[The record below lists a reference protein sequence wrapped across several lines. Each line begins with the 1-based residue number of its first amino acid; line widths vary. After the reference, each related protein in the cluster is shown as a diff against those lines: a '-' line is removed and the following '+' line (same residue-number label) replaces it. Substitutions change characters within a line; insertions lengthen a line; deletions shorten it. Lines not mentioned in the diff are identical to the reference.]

1 MDIKTQKMLAD
12 VVLNAKNKT
21 VQPYTTTAI
30 VKSVND
36 NTIYVEIPGSD
47 RATPVKN
54 STVSVKKGDVV
65 DLVVSHNDTHI
76 TGNRSDVATSQTETS
91 QISNTVTKTAQAME
105 ATRLEMD
112 NKLDLVG
119 NEIVA
124 LNNSVTMQGNKI
136 EMLGSDITVANSTIE
151 AQNSKI
157 ETINSQISTIGSTI
171 STIESTIETQSSDIV
186 TLDSKIST
194 QISTIETLNS
204 KINTQDSKINTLSS
218 TVSTQGSAINS
229 ISSTIETL
237 NSTVESQGSAIIML
251 GSTVET
257 LNSTVET
264 MNSTVKT
271 LNSTVETQNSAI
283 QTLDSN
289 VKIIGSA
296 FQVKDGTLTGISEI
310 LTNILKTDYAEVNLL
325 NVNNAWIVDG
335 KIKEGAIGTTEIAD
349 ASITTAKID
358 ELSADVIKTGTL
370 RTERLLLTTDEIDP
384 ETGEKKVALITALNA
399 KVNDGEGN
407 ILDGAVIA
415 DDTIEASKINV
426 VDLNAFEATI
436 GNFHIGTS
444 SMYNGKESLTDP
456 TNGVYLGTDGIAL
469 GQGSLLGMTDDSP
482 FRVESDGDFHL
493 GCKDNNYINFDP
505 FTGAL
510 DINAKTI
517 KMGSKTMTEIANDCV
532 DDLEIGSRNLILDSE
547 TLASDKHELSVNVLT
562 YKGALLTYKGN
573 LLTR

>member
-91 QISNTVTKTAQAME
+91 QISNTVTKTVQAME

-186 TLDSKIST
+186 TLDSKI
-194 QISTIETLNS
+194 
-204 KINTQDSKINTLSS
+204 NTQDSKINTLSS

-237 NSTVESQGSAIIML
+237 NSTVESQGSAIITL
-251 GSTVET
+251 GSTVE
-257 LNSTVET
+257 
-264 MNSTVKT
+264 T

-310 LTNILKTDYAEVNLL
+310 LTNILKTDYAEVDLL

-370 RTERLLLTTDEIDP
+370 RTERLILTTDEIDP

-444 SMYNGKESLTDP
+444 SIYNGKESLTDP

-517 KMGSKTMTEIANDCV
+517 KMGSKTMTEIANDYV

-547 TLASDKHELSVNVLT
+547 TLASDKHELSIDVLT
-562 YKGALLTYKGN
+562 YKGALLTYKRN

>member
-76 TGNRSDVATSQTETS
+76 TGNRSDVAASQTETS
-91 QISNTVTKTAQAME
+91 LISNTVTKTAQAME

-112 NKLDLVG
+112 NNLNLIG

-124 LNNSVTMQGNKI
+124 LNNSITMQGNKI
-136 EMLGSDITVANSTIE
+136 DILVSDITVANSTIE

-157 ETINSQISTIGSTI
+157 ETIKSQISTIGSTI
-171 STIESTIETQSSDIV
+171 STIESTIETQSSDIA
-186 TLDSKIST
+186 TLGSKIST
-194 QISTIETLNS
+194 QNSTIETLNS

-218 TVSTQGSAINS
+218 TVSTQGSTINS
-229 ISSTIETL
+229 INSTIE
-237 NSTVESQGSAIIML
+237 
-251 GSTVET
+251 
-257 LNSTVET
+257 
-264 MNSTVKT
+264 T

-296 FQVKDGTLTGISEI
+296 FKIKDGTLTGISEI
-310 LTNILKTDYAEVNLL
+310 LTNILKTDYAEVDLL

-370 RTERLLLTTDEIDP
+370 RTERLILTTDEIDP

-482 FRVESDGDFHL
+482 FRVESNGDFHL

-505 FTGAL
+505 FTGTL

-517 KMGSKTMTEIANDCV
+517 KMGSKTMTEIANDYV

>member
-91 QISNTVTKTAQAME
+91 QISNTVTKTVQAME

-186 TLDSKIST
+186 TLDSKI
-194 QISTIETLNS
+194 
-204 KINTQDSKINTLSS
+204 NTQDSKINTLSS

-237 NSTVESQGSAIIML
+237 NSTVESQGSAIITL
-251 GSTVET
+251 GSTVE
-257 LNSTVET
+257 
-264 MNSTVKT
+264 T

-310 LTNILKTDYAEVNLL
+310 LTNILKTDYAEVDLL

-370 RTERLLLTTDEIDP
+370 RTERLILTTDEIDP

-517 KMGSKTMTEIANDCV
+517 KMGSKTMTEIANDYV

-547 TLASDKHELSVNVLT
+547 TLASDKHELSIDVLT
-562 YKGALLTYKGN
+562 YKGALLTYKRN

>member
-76 TGNRSDVATSQTETS
+76 TGNRSDVAASQTETS
-91 QISNTVTKTAQAME
+91 LISNTVTKTAQVME

-124 LNNSVTMQGNKI
+124 LNNSITMQGNKI
-136 EMLGSDITVANSTIE
+136 EMLGSDIAIANSTIE

-157 ETINSQISTIGSTI
+157 ETIKSQISTIGSTI

-237 NSTVESQGSAIIML
+237 NSTVESQG
-251 GSTVET
+251 
-257 LNSTVET
+257 
-264 MNSTVKT
+264 
-271 LNSTVETQNSAI
+271 
-283 QTLDSN
+283 
-289 VKIIGSA
+289 
-296 FQVKDGTLTGISEI
+296 
-310 LTNILKTDYAEVNLL
+310 
-325 NVNNAWIVDG
+325 
-335 KIKEGAIGTTEIAD
+335 
-349 ASITTAKID
+349 
-358 ELSADVIKTGTL
+358 
-370 RTERLLLTTDEIDP
+370 
-384 ETGEKKVALITALNA
+384 
-399 KVNDGEGN
+399 
-407 ILDGAVIA
+407 
-415 DDTIEASKINV
+415 
-426 VDLNAFEATI
+426 
-436 GNFHIGTS
+436 
-444 SMYNGKESLTDP
+444 
-456 TNGVYLGTDGIAL
+456 
-469 GQGSLLGMTDDSP
+469 
-482 FRVESDGDFHL
+482 
-493 GCKDNNYINFDP
+493 
-505 FTGAL
+505 
-510 DINAKTI
+510 
-517 KMGSKTMTEIANDCV
+517 
-532 DDLEIGSRNLILDSE
+532 
-547 TLASDKHELSVNVLT
+547 
-562 YKGALLTYKGN
+562 
-573 LLTR
+573 

>member
-76 TGNRSDVATSQTETS
+76 TGNRSDVAASQTETS
-91 QISNTVTKTAQAME
+91 LISNTVTKTAQAME

-112 NKLDLVG
+112 NNLNLIG

-124 LNNSVTMQGNKI
+124 LNNSITMQGNKI
-136 EMLGSDITVANSTIE
+136 DILVSDITVANSTIE

-157 ETINSQISTIGSTI
+157 ETIKSQISTIGSTI
-171 STIESTIETQSSDIV
+171 STIESTITTQSSDIL

-194 QISTIETLNS
+194 HDSAIETLNS
-204 KINTQDSKINTLSS
+204 KISTQDSKINTLSS
-218 TVSTQGSAINS
+218 TVSTQGSTINS

-237 NSTVESQGSAIIML
+237 NSM
-251 GSTVET
+251 
-257 LNSTVET
+257 
-264 MNSTVKT
+264 
-271 LNSTVETQNSAI
+271 VETQNSVI

-296 FQVKDGTLTGISEI
+296 FKIKNGTLTGISEI
-310 LTNILKTDYAEVNLL
+310 LTNILKTDYAEVDLL

-370 RTERLLLTTDEIDP
+370 RTERLILTTDEIDP

-415 DDTIEASKINV
+415 DDTIEASKVNV

-482 FRVESDGDFHL
+482 FRVESNGDFHL

-517 KMGSKTMTEIANDCV
+517 KMGSKTMTEIANDSV

>member
-76 TGNRSDVATSQTETS
+76 TGNRSDVAASQTETS
-91 QISNTVTKTAQAME
+91 LISNTVTKTAQAME

-124 LNNSVTMQGNKI
+124 LNNSITMQGNKI

-157 ETINSQISTIGSTI
+157 ETIKSQISTIGSTI

-194 QISTIETLNS
+194 QNSTIETLNS

-237 NSTVESQGSAIIML
+237 NSTVESQGSAIITL

-257 LNSTVET
+257 LNSTVGT
-264 MNSTVKT
+264 MNSTVET

-289 VKIIGSA
+289 VKIIGSE
-296 FQVKDGTLTGISEI
+296 FKIKDGTLTGISEI
-310 LTNILKTDYAEVNLL
+310 LTNILKTDYAEVDLMN
-325 NVNNAWIVDG
+325 
-335 KIKEGAIGTTEIAD
+335 EGAIGTTEIAD

-370 RTERLLLTTDEIDP
+370 RTERLILTTDEIDP

-482 FRVESDGDFHL
+482 LYQFRPVY
-493 GCKDNNYINFDP
+493 GCVGY
-505 FTGAL
+505 
-510 DINAKTI
+510 
-517 KMGSKTMTEIANDCV
+517 
-532 DDLEIGSRNLILDSE
+532 
-547 TLASDKHELSVNVLT
+547 
-562 YKGALLTYKGN
+562 
-573 LLTR
+573 

>member
-1 MDIKTQKMLAD
+1 M
-12 VVLNAKNKT
+12 
-21 VQPYTTTAI
+21 
-30 VKSVND
+30 
-36 NTIYVEIPGSD
+36 
-47 RATPVKN
+47 
-54 STVSVKKGDVV
+54 
-65 DLVVSHNDTHI
+65 
-76 TGNRSDVATSQTETS
+76 
-91 QISNTVTKTAQAME
+91 
-105 ATRLEMD
+105 
-112 NKLDLVG
+112 
-119 NEIVA
+119 
-124 LNNSVTMQGNKI
+124 
-136 EMLGSDITVANSTIE
+136 
-151 AQNSKI
+151 
-157 ETINSQISTIGSTI
+157 
-171 STIESTIETQSSDIV
+171 

-194 QISTIETLNS
+194 HDSAIETLNS
-204 KINTQDSKINTLSS
+204 KISTQDSKINTLSS
-218 TVSTQGSAINS
+218 TVSTQGSTINS
-229 ISSTIETL
+229 INSTIE
-237 NSTVESQGSAIIML
+237 
-251 GSTVET
+251 
-257 LNSTVET
+257 
-264 MNSTVKT
+264 T

-370 RTERLLLTTDEIDP
+370 RTERLILTTDEVDP

>member
-76 TGNRSDVATSQTETS
+76 TGNRSDVAASQTETS

-124 LNNSVTMQGNKI
+124 LNNSITMQGNKI
-136 EMLGSDITVANSTIE
+136 EMLGSDITIANSTIE

-157 ETINSQISTIGSTI
+157 ETIKSQISTIGSTI

-186 TLDSKIST
+186 
-194 QISTIETLNS
+194 TLNS

-237 NSTVESQGSAIIML
+237 NSTVESQGSAIITL

-264 MNSTVKT
+264 MNSTVET

-310 LTNILKTDYAEVNLL
+310 LTNILKTDYAEVDLL

-370 RTERLLLTTDEIDP
+370 RTERLILTTDEIDP

-415 DDTIEASKINV
+415 DDTIEASKVNV

-456 TNGVYLGTDGIAL
+456 TNGVYLGMDGIAL

-505 FTGAL
+505 FTGSL

-517 KMGSKTMTEIANDCV
+517 KMGSKTMTEIANDYV

-547 TLASDKHELSVNVLT
+547 TLASDKHEMSVNVLT

>member
-36 NTIYVEIPGSD
+36 STIYVEIPGSD

-76 TGNRSDVATSQTETS
+76 TGNRSDVAASQTETS
-91 QISNTVTKTAQAME
+91 LISNTVTKTVQAME

-112 NKLDLVG
+112 NSLNLIG

-124 LNNSVTMQGNKI
+124 LNNNITMQGNKI
-136 EMLGSDITVANSTIE
+136 DILVSDITVANSTIE

-157 ETINSQISTIGSTI
+157 ETIKSQISTIGSTI
-171 STIESTIETQSSDIV
+171 STIESTITTQSSDIL

-194 QISTIETLNS
+194 HDSAIETLNS
-204 KINTQDSKINTLSS
+204 KISTQDSKINTLSS

-237 NSTVESQGSAIIML
+237 NSTVE
-251 GSTVET
+251 
-257 LNSTVET
+257 
-264 MNSTVKT
+264 
-271 LNSTVETQNSAI
+271 TQNSAI

-296 FQVKDGTLTGISEI
+296 FKIKDGTLTGISEI

-370 RTERLLLTTDEIDP
+370 RTERLILTTDEIDP

-493 GCKDNNYINFDP
+493 GRKDNNYINFDP

-517 KMGSKTMTEIANDCV
+517 KMGSKTMSEIANDCV

-547 TLASDKHELSVNVLT
+547 TLASDKHELNINVLT

>member
-157 ETINSQISTIGSTI
+157 ETIKSQISTIGSTI
-171 STIESTIETQSSDIV
+171 STIESTITTQSSDIL

-194 QISTIETLNS
+194 HDSAIETLNS
-204 KINTQDSKINTLSS
+204 KISTQDSKINTLSS
-218 TVSTQGSAINS
+218 TVSTQGSTINS
-229 ISSTIETL
+229 INSIIE
-237 NSTVESQGSAIIML
+237 
-251 GSTVET
+251 
-257 LNSTVET
+257 
-264 MNSTVKT
+264 T

-296 FQVKDGTLTGISEI
+296 FKIKNGTLTGISEI
-310 LTNILKTDYAEVNLL
+310 LTNILKTDYAEVDLL

-370 RTERLLLTTDEIDP
+370 RTERLILTTDEVDP

-399 KVNDGEGN
+399 KVNEGEGN

-415 DDTIEASKINV
+415 DDTIEASKVNV

-505 FTGAL
+505 FTGEL

-517 KMGSKTMTEIANDCV
+517 KMGSKTMTEIANDSV

>member
-76 TGNRSDVATSQTETS
+76 TGNRSDVAASQTETS
-91 QISNTVTKTAQAME
+91 QISNTVTKTTQAME

-119 NEIVA
+119 NDIVA

-136 EMLGSDITVANSTIE
+136 EMLSSDITVANSTIE

-186 TLDSKIST
+186 TLDSKI
-194 QISTIETLNS
+194 
-204 KINTQDSKINTLSS
+204 NTQDSKINTLSS

-237 NSTVESQGSAIIML
+237 NSTVESQGSAIITL
-251 GSTVET
+251 GSTVE
-257 LNSTVET
+257 
-264 MNSTVKT
+264 T

-310 LTNILKTDYAEVNLL
+310 LTNILKTDYAEVDLM
-325 NVNNAWIVDG
+325 NVTNAWIVDG

-370 RTERLLLTTDEIDP
+370 RTERLILTTDEIDP

-415 DDTIEASKINV
+415 DDTIEASKVNV

-517 KMGSKTMTEIANDCV
+517 KMGSKTMTEIANDYV

>member
-36 NTIYVEIPGSD
+36 STIYVEIPGSD

-76 TGNRSDVATSQTETS
+76 TGNRSDVAASQTETS

-124 LNNSVTMQGNKI
+124 LNNSITMQGNKI
-136 EMLGSDITVANSTIE
+136 EMLGSDITIANSTIE

-157 ETINSQISTIGSTI
+157 ETIKSQISTIGSTI

-186 TLDSKIST
+186 
-194 QISTIETLNS
+194 TLNS

-237 NSTVESQGSAIIML
+237 NSTVESQGSAIITL

-264 MNSTVKT
+264 MNSTVET

-310 LTNILKTDYAEVNLL
+310 LTNILKTDYAEVDLL

-370 RTERLLLTTDEIDP
+370 RTERLILTTDEIDP

-456 TNGVYLGTDGIAL
+456 TNGVYLGMDGIAL

-505 FTGAL
+505 FTGSL

-517 KMGSKTMTEIANDCV
+517 KMGSKTMTEIANDYV

-547 TLASDKHELSVNVLT
+547 TLASDKHEMSVNVLT

>member
-65 DLVVSHNDTHI
+65 DLFVSHNDTHI
-76 TGNRSDVATSQTETS
+76 TGNRSDVAASQTETS
-91 QISNTVTKTAQAME
+91 LISNTVTKTAQAME

-112 NKLDLVG
+112 NNLNLIG

-124 LNNSVTMQGNKI
+124 LNNSITMQGNKI
-136 EMLGSDITVANSTIE
+136 DILVSDITVANSTIE

-157 ETINSQISTIGSTI
+157 ETIKSQISTIGSTI
-171 STIESTIETQSSDIV
+171 STIESTITTQSSDIL

-194 QISTIETLNS
+194 HDSAIETLNS
-204 KINTQDSKINTLSS
+204 KISTQDSKINTLSS
-218 TVSTQGSAINS
+218 TVSTQGSTINS
-229 ISSTIETL
+229 INSTIETL
-237 NSTVESQGSAIIML
+237 NSTV
-251 GSTVET
+251 
-257 LNSTVET
+257 
-264 MNSTVKT
+264 K
-271 LNSTVETQNSAI
+271 TQNSAI

-370 RTERLLLTTDEIDP
+370 RTERLILTTDEIDP

-517 KMGSKTMTEIANDCV
+517 KMGSKTMTEIANDYV

>member
-30 VKSVND
+30 IKSVND
-36 NTIYVEIPGSD
+36 STIYVEIPGSD

-76 TGNRSDVATSQTETS
+76 TGNRSDVAASQTETS

-124 LNNSVTMQGNKI
+124 LNNSITMQGNKI
-136 EMLGSDITVANSTIE
+136 EMLGSDITIANSTIE

-157 ETINSQISTIGSTI
+157 ETIKSQISTIGSTI

-186 TLDSKIST
+186 
-194 QISTIETLNS
+194 TLNS

-237 NSTVESQGSAIIML
+237 NSTVESQGSAIITL

-264 MNSTVKT
+264 MNSTVET

-310 LTNILKTDYAEVNLL
+310 LTNILKTDYAEVDLL

-370 RTERLLLTTDEIDP
+370 RTERLILTTDEIDP

-415 DDTIEASKINV
+415 DDTIEASKVNV

-517 KMGSKTMTEIANDCV
+517 KMGSKTMTEIANDYV

-547 TLASDKHELSVNVLT
+547 TLASDKHELNVNVLT

>member
-36 NTIYVEIPGSD
+36 STIYVEIPGSD

-76 TGNRSDVATSQTETS
+76 TGNRSDVAASQTETS
-91 QISNTVTKTAQAME
+91 LISNTVTKTAQAME

-112 NKLDLVG
+112 NNLNLIG

-124 LNNSVTMQGNKI
+124 LNNSITMQGNKI
-136 EMLGSDITVANSTIE
+136 DILVSDITVANSTFE

-157 ETINSQISTIGSTI
+157 ETIKSQISTIGATI
-171 STIESTIETQSSDIV
+171 STIESTITTQSSDIL

-194 QISTIETLNS
+194 HDSAIETLNS
-204 KINTQDSKINTLSS
+204 KISTQDSKINTLSS
-218 TVSTQGSAINS
+218 TVSTQGSTINS
-229 ISSTIETL
+229 INSTIE
-237 NSTVESQGSAIIML
+237 
-251 GSTVET
+251 
-257 LNSTVET
+257 
-264 MNSTVKT
+264 T

-310 LTNILKTDYAEVNLL
+310 LTNILKTDYAEVDLL

-370 RTERLLLTTDEIDP
+370 RTERLILTTDEIDP

-547 TLASDKHELSVNVLT
+547 TLASDKHELNVNVLT

>member
-36 NTIYVEIPGSD
+36 STIYVEIPGSD

-136 EMLGSDITVANSTIE
+136 EMLGSDITVVNSTIE

-157 ETINSQISTIGSTI
+157 ETIKSQISTIGSTI

-186 TLDSKIST
+186 
-194 QISTIETLNS
+194 TLNS

-237 NSTVESQGSAIIML
+237 NSTVESQGSAIITL
-251 GSTVET
+251 GSTVE
-257 LNSTVET
+257 
-264 MNSTVKT
+264 T

-310 LTNILKTDYAEVNLL
+310 LTNILKTDYAEVDLL

-370 RTERLLLTTDEIDP
+370 RTERLILTTDEIDP

-415 DDTIEASKINV
+415 DDTIEASKVNV

-456 TNGVYLGTDGIAL
+456 TNGVYLGTNGIAL

-482 FRVESDGDFHL
+482 FRVESNGDFHL

-517 KMGSKTMTEIANDCV
+517 KMGSKTMTEIANDYV

-547 TLASDKHELSVNVLT
+547 TLASDKHELSVDVLT

>member
-119 NEIVA
+119 NDIVA

-136 EMLGSDITVANSTIE
+136 EMLSSDITVANSTIE

-171 STIESTIETQSSDIV
+171 STIESTIETQSSDIA

-194 QISTIETLNS
+194 QNSTIETLNS

-218 TVSTQGSAINS
+218 TVSTQGSTINS
-229 ISSTIETL
+229 INSIIE
-237 NSTVESQGSAIIML
+237 
-251 GSTVET
+251 
-257 LNSTVET
+257 
-264 MNSTVKT
+264 T

-310 LTNILKTDYAEVNLL
+310 LTNILKTDYAEVDLM
-325 NVNNAWIVDG
+325 NVTNAWIVDG

-370 RTERLLLTTDEIDP
+370 RTERLILTTDEVDP

-415 DDTIEASKINV
+415 DDTIEASKVNV

-505 FTGAL
+505 FTGTL
-510 DINAKTI
+510 DIDAKTI
-517 KMGSKTMTEIANDCV
+517 KMGSKTMTEIANDYV

>member
-12 VVLNAKNKT
+12 VVLNAKSKT

-76 TGNRSDVATSQTETS
+76 TGNRSDVAASQTETS
-91 QISNTVTKTAQAME
+91 QISNTVTKTTQAME
-105 ATRLEMD
+105 ATRLEMN

-119 NEIVA
+119 NDIVA

-136 EMLGSDITVANSTIE
+136 EMLSSDITVANSTIE

-186 TLDSKIST
+186 TLDSKI
-194 QISTIETLNS
+194 
-204 KINTQDSKINTLSS
+204 NTQDSKINTLSS

-237 NSTVESQGSAIIML
+237 NSTVESQGSAIITL
-251 GSTVET
+251 GSTVE
-257 LNSTVET
+257 
-264 MNSTVKT
+264 T

-310 LTNILKTDYAEVNLL
+310 LTNILKTDYAEVDLL

-370 RTERLLLTTDEIDP
+370 RTERLILTTDEIDP
-384 ETGEKKVALITALNA
+384 DTGEKKVALITALNA

-415 DDTIEASKINV
+415 DDTIEASKVNV

-517 KMGSKTMTEIANDCV
+517 KMGSKTMTEIANDYV

-547 TLASDKHELSVNVLT
+547 TLASDKHELSVDVLT

>member
-12 VVLNAKNKT
+12 VVLNAKSKT

-54 STVSVKKGDVV
+54 STVSVKKGD
-65 DLVVSHNDTHI
+65 DTHI
-76 TGNRSDVATSQTETS
+76 TGNRSDVAASQTETS

-124 LNNSVTMQGNKI
+124 LNNSITMQGNKI

-157 ETINSQISTIGSTI
+157 ETIKSQISTIGSTI

-186 TLDSKIST
+186 TLDSKIS
-194 QISTIETLNS
+194 
-204 KINTQDSKINTLSS
+204 TQDSKINTLSS

-237 NSTVESQGSAIIML
+237 NSTVESQGSAIITL

-264 MNSTVKT
+264 MNSTVET

-370 RTERLLLTTDEIDP
+370 RTERLILTTDEIDP

-482 FRVESDGDFHL
+482 VRVESDGDFHL

-517 KMGSKTMTEIANDCV
+517 KMGSKTMAEIANDCV

-547 TLASDKHELSVNVLT
+547 TLASDKHEMSVNVLT

>member
-157 ETINSQISTIGSTI
+157 ETIKSQISTIGSTI
-171 STIESTIETQSSDIV
+171 STIESTITTQSSDIL

-194 QISTIETLNS
+194 HDSAIETLNS
-204 KINTQDSKINTLSS
+204 KISTQDSKINTLSS
-218 TVSTQGSAINS
+218 TVSTQGSTINS
-229 ISSTIETL
+229 INSIIE
-237 NSTVESQGSAIIML
+237 
-251 GSTVET
+251 
-257 LNSTVET
+257 
-264 MNSTVKT
+264 T

-296 FQVKDGTLTGISEI
+296 FKIKNGTLTGISEI
-310 LTNILKTDYAEVNLL
+310 LTNILKTDYAEANLL

-370 RTERLLLTTDEIDP
+370 RTERLILTTDEVDP

-399 KVNDGEGN
+399 KVNEGEGN

-415 DDTIEASKINV
+415 DDTIEASKVNV

-505 FTGAL
+505 FTGEL

-517 KMGSKTMTEIANDCV
+517 KMGSKTMTEIANDSV

>member
-36 NTIYVEIPGSD
+36 STIYVEIPGSD

-76 TGNRSDVATSQTETS
+76 TGNRSDVAASQTETS
-91 QISNTVTKTAQAME
+91 LISNTVTKTAQAME

-124 LNNSVTMQGNKI
+124 LNNSITMQGNKI
-136 EMLGSDITVANSTIE
+136 EMLGSDIAIANSAIE

-157 ETINSQISTIGSTI
+157 ETIKSQISTIGSTI
-171 STIESTIETQSSDIV
+171 STIESTIATQSSDIV

-237 NSTVESQGSAIIML
+237 NSTVESQGSAIITL
-251 GSTVET
+251 GSTVE
-257 LNSTVET
+257 
-264 MNSTVKT
+264 T

-310 LTNILKTDYAEVNLL
+310 LTNILKTDYAEVDLM
-325 NVNNAWIVDG
+325 NVTNAWIADG

-370 RTERLLLTTDEIDP
+370 RTERLILTTDEIDP

-399 KVNDGEGN
+399 KVNNGEGN

-510 DINAKTI
+510 DIDAKTI

-547 TLASDKHELSVNVLT
+547 TLASDKHELNVNVLT

>member
-36 NTIYVEIPGSD
+36 STIYVEIPGSD

-76 TGNRSDVATSQTETS
+76 TGNRSDVAASQTETS
-91 QISNTVTKTAQAME
+91 LISNTVTKTAQAME

-112 NKLDLVG
+112 NNLNLIG

-124 LNNSVTMQGNKI
+124 LNNSITMQGNKI
-136 EMLGSDITVANSTIE
+136 DILVSDITVANSTIE

-157 ETINSQISTIGSTI
+157 ETIKSQISTIGSTI
-171 STIESTIETQSSDIV
+171 STIESTITTQSSDIL

-194 QISTIETLNS
+194 HDSAIETLNS
-204 KINTQDSKINTLSS
+204 KISTQDSKINTLSS
-218 TVSTQGSAINS
+218 TVSTQGSTINS
-229 ISSTIETL
+229 INSTIE
-237 NSTVESQGSAIIML
+237 
-251 GSTVET
+251 
-257 LNSTVET
+257 
-264 MNSTVKT
+264 T

-296 FQVKDGTLTGISEI
+296 FKIKDGTLTGISEI
-310 LTNILKTDYAEVNLL
+310 LTNILKTDYAEVDLL

-370 RTERLLLTTDEIDP
+370 RTERLILTTDEIDP

-399 KVNDGEGN
+399 KVNEGEGN

-517 KMGSKTMTEIANDCV
+517 KMGSKTMTEIANDYV

-547 TLASDKHELSVNVLT
+547 TLASDKHELNVNVLT

>member
-76 TGNRSDVATSQTETS
+76 TGNRSDVAASQTETS
-91 QISNTVTKTAQAME
+91 LISNTVTKTAQAME

-112 NKLDLVG
+112 NNLNLIG

-124 LNNSVTMQGNKI
+124 LNNNITMQGNKI
-136 EMLGSDITVANSTIE
+136 DILVSDITVANSTIE

-157 ETINSQISTIGSTI
+157 ETIKSQISTIGSTI
-171 STIESTIETQSSDIV
+171 STIESTITTQSSDIL

-194 QISTIETLNS
+194 HDSAIETLNS
-204 KINTQDSKINTLSS
+204 KISTQDSKINTLNS
-218 TVSTQGSAINS
+218 TVSTQGSTINS
-229 ISSTIETL
+229 INSTIETL
-237 NSTVESQGSAIIML
+237 NSTVEA
-251 GSTVET
+251 
-257 LNSTVET
+257 
-264 MNSTVKT
+264 
-271 LNSTVETQNSAI
+271 QNSAI

-370 RTERLLLTTDEIDP
+370 RTERLILTTDEIDP

-415 DDTIEASKINV
+415 DDTIEASKVNV

-493 GCKDNNYINFDP
+493 GRKDNNYINFDP

-510 DINAKTI
+510 DINARTI

-547 TLASDKHELSVNVLT
+547 TLASDKHELNVNVLT

>member
-76 TGNRSDVATSQTETS
+76 TGNRSDVAASQTETS

-124 LNNSVTMQGNKI
+124 LNNSITMQGNKI

-157 ETINSQISTIGSTI
+157 ETIKSQISTIGSTI

-186 TLDSKIST
+186 TLDSKIS
-194 QISTIETLNS
+194 
-204 KINTQDSKINTLSS
+204 TQDSKINTLSS

-237 NSTVESQGSAIIML
+237 NSTVESQGSAIITL

-264 MNSTVKT
+264 MNSTVET

-370 RTERLLLTTDEIDP
+370 RTERLILTTDEIDP

-493 GCKDNNYINFDP
+493 GRKDNNYINFDP

-510 DINAKTI
+510 DIDAKTI
-517 KMGSKTMTEIANDCV
+517 KMGSKTMAEIANDCV

-547 TLASDKHELSVNVLT
+547 TLASDKHELNVNVLT

>member
-65 DLVVSHNDTHI
+65 DLFVSHNDTHI
-76 TGNRSDVATSQTETS
+76 TGNRSDVAASQTETS
-91 QISNTVTKTAQAME
+91 LISNTVTKTAQAME

-112 NKLDLVG
+112 NNLNLIG

-124 LNNSVTMQGNKI
+124 LNNSITMQGNKI
-136 EMLGSDITVANSTIE
+136 DILVSDITVANSTIE

-157 ETINSQISTIGSTI
+157 ETIKSQISTIGSTI
-171 STIESTIETQSSDIV
+171 STIESTITTQSSDIL

-194 QISTIETLNS
+194 HDSAIETLNS
-204 KINTQDSKINTLSS
+204 KISTQDSKINTLSS
-218 TVSTQGSAINS
+218 TVSTQGSTINS
-229 ISSTIETL
+229 INSTIETL
-237 NSTVESQGSAIIML
+237 NSTV
-251 GSTVET
+251 
-257 LNSTVET
+257 
-264 MNSTVKT
+264 K
-271 LNSTVETQNSAI
+271 TQNSAI

-370 RTERLLLTTDEIDP
+370 RTERLILTTDEIDP

-505 FTGAL
+505 FTGSL

-517 KMGSKTMTEIANDCV
+517 KMGSKTMTEIANDYV

>member
-76 TGNRSDVATSQTETS
+76 TGNRSDVAASQTETS
-91 QISNTVTKTAQAME
+91 LISNTVTKTAQAME

-112 NKLDLVG
+112 NNLNLIG

-124 LNNSVTMQGNKI
+124 LNNNITMQGNKI
-136 EMLGSDITVANSTIE
+136 DILVSDITVANSTIE

-157 ETINSQISTIGSTI
+157 ETIKSQISTIGSTI
-171 STIESTIETQSSDIV
+171 STIESTITTQSSDIL

-194 QISTIETLNS
+194 HDSAIETLNS
-204 KINTQDSKINTLSS
+204 KISTQDSKINTLSS
-218 TVSTQGSAINS
+218 TVSTQGSTINS
-229 ISSTIETL
+229 INSTIE
-237 NSTVESQGSAIIML
+237 
-251 GSTVET
+251 
-257 LNSTVET
+257 
-264 MNSTVKT
+264 T

-283 QTLDSN
+283 HTLDSD

-296 FQVKDGTLTGISEI
+296 FKIKDGTLTGISEI

-370 RTERLLLTTDEIDP
+370 RTERLILTTDEIDP

-399 KVNDGEGN
+399 KVNEGEGN

-415 DDTIEASKINV
+415 DDTIEASKVNV

-517 KMGSKTMTEIANDCV
+517 KMGSKTMTEIANDSV

-547 TLASDKHELSVNVLT
+547 TLASDKHELNVNVRT

>member
-76 TGNRSDVATSQTETS
+76 TGNRSDVAASQTETS
-91 QISNTVTKTAQAME
+91 LISNTVTKTAQAME

-112 NKLDLVG
+112 NNLNLIG

-124 LNNSVTMQGNKI
+124 LNNSITMQGNKI
-136 EMLGSDITVANSTIE
+136 NILVSDITVANSTIE

-157 ETINSQISTIGSTI
+157 ETIKSQISTIGSTI
-171 STIESTIETQSSDIV
+171 STIESTITTQSSDIL

-194 QISTIETLNS
+194 HDSAIETLNS
-204 KINTQDSKINTLSS
+204 KISTQDSKINTLSS
-218 TVSTQGSAINS
+218 TVSTQGSTINS
-229 ISSTIETL
+229 INSTIE
-237 NSTVESQGSAIIML
+237 
-251 GSTVET
+251 
-257 LNSTVET
+257 
-264 MNSTVKT
+264 T

-310 LTNILKTDYAEVNLL
+310 LTNILKTDYAEVDLM

-370 RTERLLLTTDEIDP
+370 RTERLILTTDEIDP

-505 FTGAL
+505 FTGSL

>member
-30 VKSVND
+30 VKSVNN

-76 TGNRSDVATSQTETS
+76 TGNRSDVAASQTETS
-91 QISNTVTKTAQAME
+91 LISNTVTKTAQAME

-112 NKLDLVG
+112 NNLNLIG

-124 LNNSVTMQGNKI
+124 LNNNITMQGNKI
-136 EMLGSDITVANSTIE
+136 DILVSDITVANSTIE

-157 ETINSQISTIGSTI
+157 ETIKSQISTIGSTI
-171 STIESTIETQSSDIV
+171 STIESTITTQSSDIL

-194 QISTIETLNS
+194 HDSAIETLNS
-204 KINTQDSKINTLSS
+204 KISTQDSKINTLSS
-218 TVSTQGSAINS
+218 TVSTQGSTINS
-229 ISSTIETL
+229 INSTIE
-237 NSTVESQGSAIIML
+237 
-251 GSTVET
+251 
-257 LNSTVET
+257 
-264 MNSTVKT
+264 T

-283 QTLDSN
+283 KTLDSN

-310 LTNILKTDYAEVNLL
+310 LTNILKTDYAEVDLL

-370 RTERLLLTTDEIDP
+370 RTERLILTTDEIDP

-517 KMGSKTMTEIANDCV
+517 KMGSKTMTEIANDYV

>member
-76 TGNRSDVATSQTETS
+76 TGNRSDVAASQTETS
-91 QISNTVTKTAQAME
+91 LISNTVTKTAQAME

-124 LNNSVTMQGNKI
+124 LNNSITMQGNKI
-136 EMLGSDITVANSTIE
+136 EMLGSDITIANSTIE

-171 STIESTIETQSSDIV
+171 STIESTIETQSSDIA

-237 NSTVESQGSAIIML
+237 NSTVESQGSAIITL
-251 GSTVET
+251 GSTVE
-257 LNSTVET
+257 
-264 MNSTVKT
+264 T

-370 RTERLLLTTDEIDP
+370 RTERLILTTDEIDP

-399 KVNDGEGN
+399 KVNNGEGN

-547 TLASDKHELSVNVLT
+547 TLASDKHELNVNVLT
-562 YKGALLTYKGN
+562 YKGAPLTYKGN

>member
-30 VKSVND
+30 IKSVND
-36 NTIYVEIPGSD
+36 STIYVEIPGSD

-76 TGNRSDVATSQTETS
+76 TGNRSDVAASQTETS

-124 LNNSVTMQGNKI
+124 LNNSITMQGNKI
-136 EMLGSDITVANSTIE
+136 EMLGSDITIANSTIE

-157 ETINSQISTIGSTI
+157 ETIKSQISTIGSTI

-186 TLDSKIST
+186 
-194 QISTIETLNS
+194 TLNS

-237 NSTVESQGSAIIML
+237 NSTVESQGSAIITL

-264 MNSTVKT
+264 MNSTVET

-310 LTNILKTDYAEVNLL
+310 LTNILKTDYAEVDLL

-370 RTERLLLTTDEIDP
+370 RTERLILTTDEVDP

-415 DDTIEASKINV
+415 DDTIEASKVNV

-517 KMGSKTMTEIANDCV
+517 KMGSKTMTEIANDYV

-547 TLASDKHELSVNVLT
+547 TLASDKHELNVNVLT

>member
-36 NTIYVEIPGSD
+36 STIYVEIPGSD

-136 EMLGSDITVANSTIE
+136 EMLGSDITIANSTIE

-157 ETINSQISTIGSTI
+157 ETIKSQISTIGSTI
-171 STIESTIETQSSDIV
+171 STIESTITTQSSDIL

-194 QISTIETLNS
+194 HDSAIETLNS
-204 KINTQDSKINTLSS
+204 KISTQDSKINTLSS
-218 TVSTQGSAINS
+218 TVSTQGSTINS
-229 ISSTIETL
+229 INSTIETL
-237 NSTVESQGSAIIML
+237 NSM
-251 GSTVET
+251 
-257 LNSTVET
+257 
-264 MNSTVKT
+264 
-271 LNSTVETQNSAI
+271 VETQNSAI

-310 LTNILKTDYAEVNLL
+310 LTNILKTDYAEVDLL

-370 RTERLLLTTDEIDP
+370 RTERLILTTDEIDP

-415 DDTIEASKINV
+415 DDTIEASKVNV

-456 TNGVYLGTDGIAL
+456 TNGVYLGTNGIAL

-482 FRVESDGDFHL
+482 FRVESNGDFHL

-517 KMGSKTMTEIANDCV
+517 KMGSKTMTEIANDYV

-547 TLASDKHELSVNVLT
+547 TLASDKHELSVDVLT